1 MADVNGS
8 KILLKLKVGG
18 SDKVIAGQVSGTHDL
33 KVDTFQTNT
42 KTTTGAG
49 KTFEGALYSVTYK
62 IDCQVDPNDTTNAKY
77 TDVYT
82 AAKAMTAVDYTWGSI
97 STGEKKYT
105 GKGIITSLSQAAPM
119 AGVITFSIDLQ
130 VTGEETEGN
139 VT

>member
-1 MADVNGS
+1 MAEINGS
-8 KILLKLKVGG
+8 KILLKLNVGG
-18 SDKVIAGQVSGTHDL
+18 TDKLIAGQVSGTHDL

-77 TDVYT
+77 SDVYA
-82 AAKAMTAVDYTWGSI
+82 AAKAMTAVNYTWGSL
-97 STGEKKYT
+97 TAGEKKYT

-130 VTGEETEGN
+130 VTGEETEGT
-139 VT
+139 VS